1 MNCVLFVTNMAYNIS
16 RISSSMNAARMSSFS
31 TVFGVGVGV
40 GGFGGG
46 VVLLFAY

>member
-1 MNCVLFVTNMAYNIS
+1 MNCVVFVTNTSYNIS

-31 TVFGVGVGV
+31 TVFGVGVVV